1 MCIEKG
7 FKMKNYDIILFDL
20 DGTLTDPKEG
30 ITKAFAYALKE
41 TKQLEVPLE
50 ELTKCIGPPLKTSFM
65 TFFDYTEEE
74 CEAGIRGYRTYFE
87 DKGWHQNILFD
98 GIEEIL
104 KKLKANGKTLFVAT
118 SKATVYAEKII
129 AHFGLMPYFT
139 AVVGSNMDGTR
150 THKDE
155 VIQEVLN
162 RLEGIKPEDVLM
174 IGDREHDVLGA
185 KKLGVP
191 VIGVTFGYGSR
202 EELEKAGAT
211 AIVES
216 MSELSE
222 VLGV

>member
-1 MCIEKG
+1 
-7 FKMKNYDIILFDL
+7 MKDYNIILFDL

-41 TKQLEVPLE
+41 TKQLEVPLD

-74 CEAGIRGYRTYFE
+74 SEAGIRGYRAYFE
-87 DKGWHQNILFD
+87 DEGWHQNILFE
-98 GIEEIL
+98 GIEDLL
-104 KKLKANGKTLFVAT
+104 KGLKANGKKLFVAT
-118 SKATVYAEKII
+118 SKATVYAEKIV
-129 AHFGLMPYFT
+129 AHFGLTPYFE

-150 THKDE
+150 IHKDE

-162 RLEGIKPEDVLM
+162 RLEHVRPEDVLM

-202 EELEKAGAT
+202 EELENAGAT

-216 MSELSE
+216 ISALGE
-222 VLGV
+222 VLGL